1 MRSRREESLIKL
13 IISLA
18 GGNENDGACS
28 PGDKAKALLAVQSIS
43 FRGLK
48 LVESFVFLFLCSVL
62 FKTRITKG
70 YFDRQARIERTPT
83 PFRFRGPRA
92 SWSVSK
98 RRPGGSEILFFS
110 GLIVAFQ
117 KKGRKKYQQ

>member
-1 MRSRREESLIKL
+1 M

-62 FKTRITKG
+62 FKTRITKA
-70 YFDRQARIERTPT
+70 YFDRQAQIERVPT
-83 PFRFRGPRA
+83 PFGFRGPRT
-92 SWSVSK
+92 SWSE
-98 RRPGGSEILFFS
+98 R
-110 GLIVAFQ
+110 
-117 KKGRKKYQQ
+117 GRQGDEK